1 MVVLFSCFPI
11 YVLVEDADDDVTF
24 TLQWL
29 HWCLLLECVHCEV
42 VVLIIT
48 KDSQVKCCSLVIIV
62 VTISN
67 SSGEQQW

>member
-1 MVVLFSCFPI
+1 MDVLFSCFPI

-24 TLQWL
+24 ALQWL

-48 KDSQVKCCSLVIIV
+48 EDSQVKCCSLVIIV
-62 VTISN
+62 VTNSN
-67 SSGEQQW
+67 SSGEQQ